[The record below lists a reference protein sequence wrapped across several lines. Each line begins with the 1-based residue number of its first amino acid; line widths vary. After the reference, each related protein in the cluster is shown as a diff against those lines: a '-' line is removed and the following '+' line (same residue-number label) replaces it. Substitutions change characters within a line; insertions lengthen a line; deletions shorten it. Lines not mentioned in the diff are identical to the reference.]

1 MECPKCG
8 YVRQPQ
14 DSHVMDGV
22 CPQCGI
28 AYLKW
33 QAREAQKPPTDSQTE
48 QHTEQDEN
56 FVCEPVLPWWKR
68 VLNRLA
74 EEPEK
79 VDSVT
84 FAGQSLIYVA
94 FFFWGWSFILGGI
107 DWQGIGGSFLHSV
120 NLPFHEF
127 GHVLFSPFGR
137 FMMFLGGSL
146 FQVLMPLG
154 LMLAFILQRRD
165 NFAASIMLWWS
176 GQNFIDVSPYIA
188 DAKQRTLPLIMGMG
202 EESHDWG
209 NLLRMSGTLDKAQTY
224 AQQWFAIG
232 VILML
237 VSFCWGGWLLY
248 RQFIRLREE

>member
-8 YVRQPQ
+8 YKRQPQ
-14 DSHVMDGV
+14 DSHVMEGI
-22 CPQCGI
+22 CPNCGI

-33 QAREAQKPPTDSQTE
+33 KARQA
-48 QHTEQDEN
+48 DEN
-56 FVCEPVLPWWKR
+56 QAQEGSGLNEEAPDHFVSEPLLPVWR
-68 VLNRLA
+68 RLLTRLMA
-74 EEPEK
+74 EPEK
-79 VDSVT
+79 VDSVS
-84 FAGQSLIYVA
+84 FSGQALIYVA

-154 LMLAFILQRRD
+154 LMLAFIIQRRD

-188 DAKQRTLPLIMGMG
+188 DARQRSLPLIMGMG

-209 NLLRMSGTLDKAQTY
+209 NLLRMSGTLDKAQSY
-224 AQQWFAIG
+224 AQQWFTIG

-237 VSFCWGGWLLY
+237 LSFCWGGWLLY
-248 RQFIRLREE
+248 RQFRRLQE

>member
-1 MECPKCG
+1 MECPNCG
-8 YVRQPQ
+8 YERQHQ
-14 DSHVMDGV
+14 DSHVMEGV
-22 CPQCGI
+22 CPNCGI
-28 AYLKW
+28 AYVKW
-33 QAREAQKPPTDSQTE
+33 KARQEELGTAENQATP
-48 QHTEQDEN
+48 QDELDS
-56 FVCEPVLPWWKR
+56 FVIEPLLPIWKR
-68 VLNRLA
+68 VLKRLA
-74 EEPEK
+74 AEPEK
-79 VDSVT
+79 VDSVSL
-84 FAGQSLIYVA
+84 AGQALIYVA

-188 DAKQRTLPLIMGMG
+188 DAKYRSLPLIMGMG

-209 NLLRMSGTLDKAQTY
+209 NLLRMSGTLDKAQSY

-237 VSFCWGGWLLY
+237 ISFCWGGWLLY
-248 RQFIRLREE
+248 RQFRRLREE

>member
-8 YVRQPQ
+8 YERQQ
-14 DSHVMDGV
+14 KDSHVMEGV
-22 CPQCGI
+22 CPNCGI
-28 AYLKW
+28 AYMKW
-33 QAREAQKPPTDSQTE
+33 KTQQADSGPAQGQSAQCEEELD
-48 QHTEQDEN
+48 N
-56 FVCEPVLPWWKR
+56 FVSEPVMPVWRR
-68 VLNRLA
+68 VLMRLA
-74 EEPEK
+74 AEPEK
-79 VDSVT
+79 VDSVS
-84 FAGQSLIYVA
+84 FAGQSLIYVL

-107 DWQGIGGSFLHSV
+107 DWQGIGGSFLHNV

-188 DAKQRTLPLIMGMG
+188 DAKYRALPLIMGMG
-202 EESHDWG
+202 EDAHDWG
-209 NLLRMSGTLDKAQTY
+209 NLLRMSGTLDKAQSY

-237 VSFCWGGWLLY
+237 LSFCWGGWLLY
-248 RQFIRLREE
+248 RQFRRLREE